1 MTRRLRRNQALHQEL
16 FSRAPFTR
24 HAFVAQAPARPIYEL
39 GDYTTSDKPIS
50 HFVPAFV
57 EDYRRWVALSDVIDD
72 DAVPF
77 VRLLTGTHIY
87 AACFGATPH
96 FYPDNNPYAEACV
109 ASAADADR
117 IPAQKIE
124 ACLPLMRVLELAAA
138 VRREVGPEV
147 TIGPPDMQTGFDT
160 ACILWDK
167 TDLLCSMV
175 EAPESVKRLAGKCA
189 QLLRDFI
196 ALYRR
201 EFPNT
206 TFGHCP
212 STWTPP
218 DCGPWV
224 SNDECGVMSPEM
236 FVEFC
241 LPELIELS
249 NSFGGVG
256 LHCCANAQHQFALFR
271 RIPNFY
277 AFNRVPTGVGWEN
290 DNALDE
296 LGGSGGPVMVP
307 GWCTPEDIATQLRK
321 APQGT
326 RFIFNSAAMEDAES
340 ARKWLDAARALADF
354 SLSQAQ
360 RLPERPIAGL
370 ERVGGDRRR
379 S

>member
-1 MTRRLRRNQALHQEL
+1 MMTSRLARNRELHRAL
-16 FSRAPFTR
+16 FTRAPSAR
-24 HAFVAQAPARPIYEL
+24 HAFVAQAPMKPIYEL

-57 EDYRRWVALSDVIDD
+57 EDYRRWVALSDAIDD

-87 AACFGATPH
+87 AVCFGATPH
-96 FYPDNNPYAEACV
+96 FYPDNNPYAEPCV
-109 ASAADADR
+109 ASVADADR

-124 ACLPLMRVLELAAA
+124 DCRPLMRVLELAAA
-138 VRREVGPEV
+138 VQREVGPEV
-147 TIGPPDMQTGFDT
+147 TFGPPDMQTGFDT

-175 EAPESVKRLAGKCA
+175 EAPESVKRLAGHCA

-218 DCGPWV
+218 DGGPWV

-236 FVEFC
+236 FEEFC

-249 NSFGGVG
+249 NAFGGVG

-277 AFNRVPTGVGWEN
+277 AFNRVPTGVGWEK

-296 LGGSGGPVMVP
+296 LGGPGGPVMVP
-307 GWCTPEDIATQLRK
+307 GWCTPEDIAAQLRK
-321 APQGT
+321 APHGT
-326 RFIFNSAAMEDAES
+326 RFIFNSAAMADVES
-340 ARKWLDAARALADF
+340 ARKWLAAARAV
-354 SLSQAQ
+354 
-360 RLPERPIAGL
+360 AGDL
-370 ERVGGDRRR
+370 
-379 S
+379 